1 MQDLIAQFS
10 AGWQVSLPSLQN
22 TLLYL
27 LLAFV
32 LSKPLAW
39 VYIYTHQGV
48 SYSRSTVQSL
58 ILLCLI
64 VTLVMLA
71 IGDSLARA
79 FGLFG
84 ALALIRF
91 RTPVKDTRDTVFLF
105 LSVAVGITIGTQN
118 IALAVAGTAFALLV
132 ALYLFWVGFGE
143 RIHHDGVLRLRLS
156 GATDGEDSL
165 HGLLRHYCRSFT
177 LLQVRDGANEGE
189 VEYSYQL
196 QLRDPELSPGLIA
209 DIRTIAGSADV
220 SLLMQ
225 TAHEEI

>member
-1 MQDLIAQFS
+1 MPELIAQFS
-10 AGWQVSLPSLQN
+10 DAWQLSLPSLQT

-32 LSKPLAW
+32 LTTPLAW

-58 ILLCLI
+58 VLLCLI

-71 IGDSLARA
+71 IGESLARA

-105 LSVAVGITIGTQN
+105 LSVAIGITVGTQN
-118 IALAVAGTAFALLV
+118 IPLAIAGTAIALAVA
-132 ALYLFWVGFGE
+132 LYMYFVGFGE
-143 RIHHDGVLRLRLS
+143 RIHHDGVLRLRLRDAS
-156 GATDGEDSL
+156 NGEPPLRD
-165 HGLLRHYCRSFT
+165 LLQHYCRNFT
-177 LLQVRDGANEGE
+177 LLQVRDGADDG
-189 VEYSYQL
+189 VEYSWQL

-209 DIRTIAGSADV
+209 DIRRIDGSADV